1 MILFSSEIGANRR
14 IPPTRPGVITLD
26 DLIRCRQGGTVLPG
40 TPPLSCWCDGDG
52 LLVTPVG
59 FCETLETPRSML
71 FDATAFWLYDNRES
85 LIIDQAPWALAKIK
99 GSSWRDILG
108 AVWYLFKNRE
118 LCNYYGLSVA
128 PFCYSHGTFRKG
140 FGGNH
145 IEIWW
150 HRVWCK
156 KHMSCRFSPSFAA
169 MWLLGD
175 VPRCHG
181 SRTMMILIDSTWAP
195 HRL

>member
-1 MILFSSEIGANRR
+1 MTWSAAGRAA
-14 IPPTRPGVITLD
+14 
-26 DLIRCRQGGTVLPG
+26 
-40 TPPLSCWCDGDG
+40 LSCWGPHRCWWN
-52 LLVTPVG
+52 PVG
-59 FCETLETPRSML
+59 FFVKPGGLRSML

-85 LIIDQAPWALAKIK
+85 LIIDQAPWALAKSK
-99 GSSWRDILG
+99 GSSWQDISG
-108 AVWYLFKNRE
+108 AVWHLFKNRN
-118 LCNYYGLSVA
+118 LWNCYGLSVA

-140 FGGNH
+140 LGDNH

-150 HRVWCK
+150 HQVWCK
-156 KHMSCRFSPSFAA
+156 KHMSYRFSPSFAA
-169 MWLLGD
+169 MWSLGD